1 MPKQTYKIESFH
13 GGLNSNAD
21 PRDIKDDEA
30 SKLQNVKISKLGRLK
45 TSGIFSSVSL
55 GTATTILN
63 NRGLFSYKSDRKLDG
78 TLSNETFLAL
88 YDDNDSA
95 IDISDSDGFDDSVIT
110 TFDSDLPVFYVGDG
124 NLRVGDGEFDNAINN
139 KFFGYIE
146 EDRFDGLNADS
157 GSIGFTQSNQAILK
171 PTLGHVLISTPTAG
185 SDSNGVNSSASE
197 YIGNVAEGAGG
208 DVVDVASVNL
218 RVGFQYNSYR
228 GGNAAYY
235 NSITGAAKADVDGTG
250 NMSVYPLFGDNNIF
264 IDGASDNASIVLSET
279 SSITLTEEK
288 SILFGIWIDE
298 TNHAKFDDIEFRITE
313 TGTSPNTDL
322 AWQFQ
327 PDEVKANSWNV
338 FVCNLTS
345 IIEGD
350 ATGVGL
356 DSWTLTVTRKGTTTL
371 DFYLSGIVIGTNP
384 SVSGF
389 QPGEYTFHH
398 TYLYDDEKQES
409 TPLQFIDVDSTYN
422 FNSIN
427 IVGGSVL
434 FNFDSYI
441 NPYNSGGG
449 TYTLS
454 KRITGSRLYYKVQE
468 NDNYYLIG
476 EIDFINKGLKWLP
489 EGQEIAYS
497 MANTSNTSGNFL
509 NKAAIIKGVSPATA
523 NLIDTFKTINGY
535 GGSTGHIDAKFKT
548 AVVHGRRTYIGNI
561 RQPSGSDGKNFPDR
575 MLKSMVNKFDVFP
588 DTIGSVDV
596 AINDGESIIKLE
608 GFADRILQYKEKTLY
623 IINISENVDFL
634 EDTLVG
640 KGCAFDYHVT
650 KTDFGI
656 AWFNKFGVYFF
667 DGRQVLNLLEKDG
680 RRLISED
687 DWEAFITDGEDGSA
701 DDTDMSSAHI
711 AYIPRSRE
719 IFIKNENGD
728 SYTYDFVLRAW
739 IKGFQL
745 FLDFGSNTNFVLD
758 EDQDL
763 IYLASSNKRKLK
775 WNPNSTSSGSFLYA
789 TKDIDFGQPHVKKKI
804 HKLYVSYTSDGAGV
818 VPVYYSVNGDTSLNT
833 VAGAVSGMALSKP
846 QWTVAE
852 YKFNND
858 AKSCYSIRLQFG
870 SGSPGADFEI
880 NDITIVYRLKNVK

>member
-1 MPKQTYKIESFH
+1 
-13 GGLNSNAD
+13 
-21 PRDIKDDEA
+21 
-30 SKLQNVKISKLGRLK
+30 
-45 TSGIFSSVSL
+45 
-55 GTATTILN
+55 
-63 NRGLFSYKSDRKLDG
+63 
-78 TLSNETFLAL
+78 
-88 YDDNDSA
+88 
-95 IDISDSDGFDDSVIT
+95 
-110 TFDSDLPVFYVGDG
+110 
-124 NLRVGDGEFDNAINN
+124 
-139 KFFGYIE
+139 
-146 EDRFDGLNADS
+146 
-157 GSIGFTQSNQAILK
+157 
-171 PTLGHVLISTPTAG
+171 
-185 SDSNGVNSSASE
+185 
-197 YIGNVAEGAGG
+197 
-208 DVVDVASVNL
+208 
-218 RVGFQYNSYR
+218 
-228 GGNAAYY
+228 
-235 NSITGAAKADVDGTG
+235 
-250 NMSVYPLFGDNNIF
+250 
-264 IDGASDNASIVLSET
+264 
-279 SSITLTEEK
+279 
-288 SILFGIWIDE
+288 
-298 TNHAKFDDIEFRITE
+298 
-313 TGTSPNTDL
+313 
-322 AWQFQ
+322 
-327 PDEVKANSWNV
+327 
-338 FVCNLTS
+338 
-345 IIEGD
+345 
-350 ATGVGL
+350 
-356 DSWTLTVTRKGTTTL
+356 
-371 DFYLSGIVIGTNP
+371 
-384 SVSGF
+384 
-389 QPGEYTFHH
+389 
-398 TYLYDDEKQES
+398 
-409 TPLQFIDVDSTYN
+409 LQFIDVDSTYN

-476 EIDFINKGLKWLP
+476 EIDFVNKGLKWLP
-489 EGQEIAYS
+489 EGQEMAYS
-497 MANTSNTSGNFL
+497 MANTSDTSGNFL

-561 RQPSGSDGKNFPDR
+561 RQPSGSDGKNYPDR

-739 IKGFQL
+739 IKGFAL

-758 EDQDL
+758 EDQNL
-763 IYLASSNKRKLK
+763 IYFASSNKRKLK
-775 WNPNSTSSGSFLYA
+775 WNPDSTSAGSFLYA

-870 SGSPGADFEI
+870 SGSAGAGFEI